1 MALSRTLRVSSEV
14 DNYTLAELLDLLGS
28 PKKIKDTLANLEK
41 VSKKANRAIMDLAK
55 AENDRDNKID
65 AENRKREKEI
75 NAIHKDKETLAAAWA
90 ELETDTAANDKRNQE
105 DRKALKRDQEEFKLK
120 EVQLA
125 KATEYMENTREQ
137 LARDQERVSGMVAGA
152 RSAAIVDLKDAE
164 KAKADAKRLNTE
176 ANQKMSDMRKLV
188 GG

>member
-1 MALSRTLRVSSEV
+1 MAFSRTLRVSSEV

-28 PKKIKDTLANLEK
+28 PKKVKDTLANLEEA
-41 VSKKANRAIMDLAK
+41 SKKANKAIMDLAK
-55 AENDRDNKID
+55 TENDRDNKID
-65 AENRKREKEI
+65 AEDRKREKEI

-90 ELETDTAANDKRNQE
+90 ELEADTAANDKRNQE
-105 DRKALKRDQEEFKLK
+105 GRKALKRDQEEFKLK

-137 LARDQERVSGMVAGA
+137 LVNDQEKVGGMVADARRGA
-152 RSAAIVDLKDAE
+152 VADRKTAE

-176 ANQKMSDMRKLV
+176 ANRKMAEMRNLV
-188 GG
+188 A

>member
-1 MALSRTLRVSSEV
+1 MAISGTLRVSSEV
-14 DNYTLAELLDLLGS
+14 NNYTLVELLDLLGS
-28 PKKIKDTLANLEK
+28 PKGIKDTLANFEK
-41 VSKKANRAIMDLAK
+41 ESKKANKALNDLTK
-55 AENDRDNKID
+55 AENTRDNKID
-65 AENRKREKEI
+65 AENREREKEI
-75 NAIHKDKETLAAAWA
+75 NAIHKDKEALAAAWVKFEA
-90 ELETDTAANDKRNQE
+90 DTAAYNKRNQE
-105 DRKALKRDQEEFKLK
+105 DRKVLKRDQEEHKLK